1 MGCPVLG
8 PSSADQYLVRK
19 LQHVGKR
26 KKEMCSALHVGV
38 SGGHCAR
45 GAEYLR
51 SQFGQKGTSI
61 DKTKR
66 SWDSITVFLS
76 ILLISRM
83 FAAIENA

>member
-61 DKTKR
+61 DKTKNCGQVCLFVCKWSPKVLQR
-66 SWDSITVFLS
+66 Q
-76 ILLISRM
+76 
-83 FAAIENA
+83 